1 MREHY
6 LRDDIYC
13 GAPFCTVCDS
23 SSARLSA
30 SPSTIL
36 FVDTNVVL
44 NQVRFLLYFSRLNS
58 TEASFFCELEC
69 VLLLQI
75 DLLENPAIDDVVVLS
90 IVLEE
95 VKNKNMSVYNRI
107 RAICSNSMRKF
118 FVFSNEYHR
127 WFFLPPAFL

>member
-1 MREHY
+1 M
-6 LRDDIYC
+6 
-13 GAPFCTVCDS
+13 
-23 SSARLSA
+23 
-30 SPSTIL
+30 
-36 FVDTNVVL
+36 
-44 NQVRFLLYFSRLNS
+44 
-58 TEASFFCELEC
+58 
-69 VLLLQI
+69 LLLQI

-127 WFFLPPAFL
+127 

>member
-1 MREHY
+1 M
-6 LRDDIYC
+6 
-13 GAPFCTVCDS
+13 
-23 SSARLSA
+23 
-30 SPSTIL
+30 
-36 FVDTNVVL
+36 NW
-44 NQVRFLLYFSRLNS
+44 N
-58 TEASFFCELEC
+58 

-127 WFFLPPAFL
+127 